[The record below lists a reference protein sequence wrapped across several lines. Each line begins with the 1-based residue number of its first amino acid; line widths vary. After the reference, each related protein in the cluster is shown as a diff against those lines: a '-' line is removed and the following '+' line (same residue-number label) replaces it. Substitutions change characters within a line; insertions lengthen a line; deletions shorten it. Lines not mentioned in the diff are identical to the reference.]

1 MFVLQWRRS
10 FFLNFAA
17 EEVPLSRWLLVV
29 AMLVV
34 DSRGNTHRLWL
45 AGDLHIFRERE
56 ISWSIAK

>member
-10 FFLNFAA
+10 FFLSFAA
-17 EEVPLSRWLLVV
+17 EEVPLSWWLLVV

-45 AGDLHIFRERE
+45 ASDLHRFRKRE
-56 ISWSIAK
+56 ISWLTAK

>member
-17 EEVPLSRWLLVV
+17 EEVPLSWWLLVV

-45 AGDLHIFRERE
+45 AGDLHRFRERE
-56 ISWSIAK
+56 ISWSTAK

>member
-10 FFLNFAA
+10 FFLSFAA
-17 EEVPLSRWLLVV
+17 EEVPLSWWLLVV

-45 AGDLHIFRERE
+45 AGDLHRFRKGE
-56 ISWSIAK
+56 ISWSTAK

>member
-10 FFLNFAA
+10 FFLSFAA
-17 EEVPLSRWLLVV
+17 EEVPLSWWLLVV

-45 AGDLHIFRERE
+45 AGYLHVFRERE
-56 ISWSIAK
+56 ISWSTAK